1 MPITYD
7 LKDLDVSKLPLPIRE
22 QLNKGVIRGVPYI
35 SIQAVGTCL
44 EPVLDEKTGRYHT
57 YWMLRTTPN
66 DVGGSFTIVKTP
78 WVSPRIDKYL
88 EAIRIKVHNSEV
100 RAKGDI

>member
-22 QLNKGVIRGVPYI
+22 QLNEGGIDGVPYT
-35 SIQAVGTCL
+35 SIQTVPNFL
-44 EPVLDEKTGRYHT
+44 EPSFDEKTGRYYT
-57 YWMLRTTPN
+57 FWMIRTTTI
-66 DVGGSFTIVKTP
+66 GGCGGFTIAITP

-88 EAIRIKVHNSEV
+88 EAISIK
-100 RAKGDI
+100 

>member
-1 MPITYD
+1 MSITYD

-22 QLNKGVIRGVPYI
+22 QLNKGGPYT
-35 SIQAVGTCL
+35 SIQAVGTWL

-57 YWMLRTTPN
+57 YWMIRTAPI
-66 DVGGSFTIVKTP
+66 GECGSFTIAKTP

-88 EAIRIKVHNSEV
+88 EAIRIK
-100 RAKGDI
+100 

>member
-1 MPITYD
+1 MSITYD

-22 QLNKGVIRGVPYI
+22 QLNKGIREVPYT

-44 EPVLDEKTGRYHT
+44 EPVLNEKTGRYHT
-57 YWMLRTTPN
+57 YWMLRTTPT

-88 EAIRIKVHNSEV
+88 EAISIK
-100 RAKGDI
+100 